1 VLDVIIGLSR
11 GLFWFFS
18 AAIAAFSLVVV
29 GLSLTSGLAEAAPH
43 LAHYASDRLPLYLH
57 MIFGPLALALAPFQ
71 FWTRLRNRHRRVHRI
86 IGYTYA
92 VSIAIAA
99 ASALV
104 LLPRFAGSA
113 WATAGFALL
122 ALAWFGTTARAVFLA
137 RARRIDAHRAWMLRS
152 AALTFAAVVLRLMTI
167 PLMGTGLTLTQSYDV
182 TAWASWL
189 LPLIVTEL
197 MLRRPATRRLPA

>member
-1 VLDVIIGLSR
+1 VRTVINGLSR

-18 AAIAAFSLVVV
+18 AGIAIFSLVVV
-29 GLSLTSGLAEAAPH
+29 GLSLAWGLAVAAPH
-43 LAHYASDRLPLYLH
+43 LAHYAGDQLPLYLH
-57 MIFGPLALALAPFQ
+57 MVFGPLALALAPFQ
-71 FWTRLRNRHRRVHRI
+71 FWMRLRNRHRGVHCL
-86 IGYTYA
+86 IGYAYA
-92 VSIAIAA
+92 ISIAIAA

-122 ALAWFGTTARAVFLA
+122 ALAWLGTTARAVILA
-137 RARRIDAHRAWMLRS
+137 RARRIDAHRVWMLRS
-152 AALTFAAVVLRLMTI
+152 AALTFAAVVLRLVTI

-197 MLRRPATRRLPA
+197 MLRRPATRRVSA